1 MFCSEC
7 LLCFSPFGAKLA
19 LEERLTRRVAPH
31 MSCEVF
37 VSIISST
44 LTVFAKQSCSYT
56 WANFVTSSVSSYIL
70 FYATGCNY
78 VIFVMFQRDIFLS
91 FCAIYR
97 ILLVRESAER
107 PLTVLFLSTLLF
119 QFFSAAGF
127 LLNYILLTLV
137 IFSFSTTIFSAVPFL
152 LNRVVP
158 TTLFSL

>member
-1 MFCSEC
+1 VSVSLTSHNSASAAREILPLLSDVASDERMSSFIKKVRERFWLRSCVPLLLLMFCSEC

-78 VIFVMFQRDIFLS
+78 VIFVMFQRNFFFLS
-91 FCAIYR
+91 
-97 ILLVRESAER
+97 V
-107 PLTVLFLSTLLF
+107 LSTAF
-119 QFFSAAGF
+119 
-127 LLNYILLTLV
+127 Y
-137 IFSFSTTIFSAVPFL
+137 
-152 LNRVVP
+152 
-158 TTLFSL
+158 